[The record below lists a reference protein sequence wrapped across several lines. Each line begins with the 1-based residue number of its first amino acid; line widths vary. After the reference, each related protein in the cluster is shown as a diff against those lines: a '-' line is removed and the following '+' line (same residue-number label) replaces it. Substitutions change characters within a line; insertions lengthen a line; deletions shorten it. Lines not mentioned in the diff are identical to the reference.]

1 MNEPANNPKQPPSA
15 TRKSLSE
22 RIAARIQQQ
31 SSASTA
37 ARNRS
42 VFISLREDIQ
52 QAVTDGWSL
61 LAIWRMLFE
70 EQRVT
75 FTYQAFRR
83 HARKMID
90 SPTTVGRNCQH
101 RYEEKPSQTPATT
114 TRPFA
119 LNPTPAK
126 EHLL

>member
-1 MNEPANNPKQPPSA
+1 MIESASKPQHHSPA

-31 SSASTA
+31 ADASTA

-61 LAIWRMLFE
+61 LAIWQVLFDE
-70 EQRVT
+70 KRVT

-83 HARKMID
+83 YARQLID
-90 SPTTVGRNCQH
+90 SPTVEPNCQPRH
-101 RYEEKPSQTPATT
+101 AAKPAQTPTAI

-119 LNPTPAK
+119 FNPTPAK

>member
-1 MNEPANNPKQPPSA
+1 MNEPANNPKQPTPT

-37 ARNRS
+37 AKNRS

-61 LAIWRMLFE
+61 LAIWQVLFDE
-70 EQRVT
+70 KRVT

-83 HARKMID
+83 YARQLID
-90 SPTTVGRNCQH
+90 SPTVELNCQPRH
-101 RYEEKPSQTPATT
+101 AAKPAQTPTAT

-119 LNPTPAK
+119 FNPTPAK

>member
-31 SSASTA
+31 SSASAA

-61 LAIWRMLFE
+61 LAIWQVLFD

-83 HARKMID
+83 YARQLID
-90 SPTTVGRNCQH
+90 SPTVEPNCQPRH
-101 RYEEKPSQTPATT
+101 AAKPEQTPITA

-119 LNPTPAK
+119 FNPTPAK

>member
-31 SSASTA
+31 PSASTA

-61 LAIWRMLFE
+61 LAIWQVLFD

-83 HARKMID
+83 YARQLID
-90 SPTTVGRNCQH
+90 SPTVERNCQPRH
-101 RYEEKPSQTPATT
+101 EAKPAQTPITA

-119 LNPTPAK
+119 FNPTPAK

>member
-1 MNEPANNPKQPPSA
+1 MNEPANNPKQPTPT

-61 LAIWRMLFE
+61 LAIWQVLFD

-83 HARKMID
+83 YARQLID
-90 SPTTVGRNCQH
+90 SPTVEPNYQSRH
-101 RYEEKPSQTPATT
+101 AAKPAQTPTAT

-119 LNPTPAK
+119 FNPTPAK

>member
-1 MNEPANNPKQPPSA
+1 MTESASNPQHHSSA

-52 QAVTDGWSL
+52 QALTDGWSL
-61 LAIWRMLFE
+61 LAIWQVLFDE
-70 EQRVT
+70 KRVT

-83 HARKMID
+83 YARQLID
-90 SPTTVGRNCQH
+90 SPTVEPNCQPRH
-101 RYEEKPSQTPATT
+101 AAKPAQTPTAI

-119 LNPTPAK
+119 FNPTPAK

>member
-1 MNEPANNPKQPPSA
+1 MTESASNPQHNSSA

-31 SSASTA
+31 TDASTA

-61 LAIWRMLFE
+61 LAIWQVLFDE
-70 EQRVT
+70 KRVT

-83 HARKMID
+83 YARQLID
-90 SPTTVGRNCQH
+90 SPTVELNCLPRH
-101 RYEEKPSQTPATT
+101 AAKPAQTPTAT

-119 LNPTPAK
+119 FNPTPAK

>member
-1 MNEPANNPKQPPSA
+1 MNEPANNPKQRASA

-31 SSASTA
+31 TDASTA

-52 QAVTDGWSL
+52 QAVIDGWSL
-61 LAIWRMLFE
+61 LAIWQVLFD

-83 HARKMID
+83 YARQLIDRPTVESNDQSRHAAR
-90 SPTTVGRNCQH
+90 P
-101 RYEEKPSQTPATT
+101 EQTPITT

-119 LNPTPAK
+119 FNPPPVK

>member
-1 MNEPANNPKQPPSA
+1 MR
-15 TRKSLSE
+15 TLSE

-31 SSASTA
+31 TDASTA

-52 QAVTDGWSL
+52 QAVIDGWSL
-61 LAIWRMLFE
+61 LAIWQVLFD

-83 HARKMID
+83 YARQLID
-90 SPTTVGRNCQH
+90 SPTVEPNYQSRH
-101 RYEEKPSQTPATT
+101 AARPEQTPITT

-119 LNPTPAK
+119 FNPTPAK

>member
-1 MNEPANNPKQPPSA
+1 MNELANNPKQTASA
-15 TRKSLSE
+15 IHKSLSE

-42 VFISLREDIQ
+42 VFISLRADIQ
-52 QAVTDGWSL
+52 QAITDGWSL
-61 LAIWRMLFE
+61 LAIWQVLFD

-83 HARKMID
+83 YARQLID
-90 SPTTVGRNCQH
+90 SSNIEPNREPQH
-101 RYEEKPSQTPATT
+101 AAKSEQAPITT
-114 TRPFA
+114 TRAFVF
-119 LNPTPAK
+119 NPSPAK

>member
-1 MNEPANNPKQPPSA
+1 MNEPANNPKHLPSA
-15 TRKSLSE
+15 PRKSLSE

-52 QAVTDGWSL
+52 QALTDGWSL
-61 LAIWRMLFE
+61 LAIWQVLFDE
-70 EQRVT
+70 KRVT

-83 HARKMID
+83 YARQLID
-90 SPTTVGRNCQH
+90 SPTVEPNCQS
-101 RYEEKPSQTPATT
+101 RNAAKPEQTPITA

-119 LNPTPAK
+119 FNPTPAK

>member
-1 MNEPANNPKQPPSA
+1 MTESASNPQHNSSA

-31 SSASTA
+31 TDASTA

-61 LAIWRMLFE
+61 LAIWQVLFD

-83 HARKMID
+83 YARQLID
-90 SPTTVGRNCQH
+90 SPTVEPNCQS
-101 RYEEKPSQTPATT
+101 RNAAKPEQTPITA

-119 LNPTPAK
+119 FNPTPAK

>member
-1 MNEPANNPKQPPSA
+1 MNEPANNPKQHAFA

-31 SSASTA
+31 TDASTA

-61 LAIWRMLFE
+61 LAIWQVLFD

-83 HARKMID
+83 YARQLID
-90 SPTTVGRNCQH
+90 SPTTVERNCQPRH
-101 RYEEKPSQTPATT
+101 EAKPEQTPIAT

-119 LNPTPAK
+119 FNSTPAK

>member
-1 MNEPANNPKQPPSA
+1 MNEPANNPKQHASA

-31 SSASTA
+31 TDASTA

-61 LAIWRMLFE
+61 LAIWQVLFD

-83 HARKMID
+83 YARQLID
-90 SPTTVGRNCQH
+90 SPTTVERNCQPLH
-101 RYEEKPSQTPATT
+101 EANPAQTSTTT

-119 LNPTPAK
+119 FNPTPAK

>member
-1 MNEPANNPKQPPSA
+1 MTESASNPQHHSSA

-31 SSASTA
+31 TDASTA

-42 VFISLREDIQ
+42 VFISLRADIQ

-61 LAIWRMLFE
+61 LAIWQVLFDE
-70 EQRVT
+70 KRVT

-83 HARKMID
+83 YARQLID
-90 SPTTVGRNCQH
+90 SPTTVERNYQP
-101 RYEEKPSQTPATT
+101 RYEAKPAQKPTTT

-119 LNPTPAK
+119 FNPTPAK

>member
-1 MNEPANNPKQPPSA
+1 MIEPANDPKQPTP
-15 TRKSLSE
+15 TLRKSLSE

-31 SSASTA
+31 PSASTA
-37 ARNRS
+37 SRNRS

-52 QAVTDGWSL
+52 QAVIDGWSL
-61 LAIWRMLFE
+61 LAIWQVLFD

-83 HARKMID
+83 YARQLI
-90 SPTTVGRNCQH
+90 SRPTTIKPNCQPLQVV
-101 RYEEKPSQTPATT
+101 KPPQSPITS

-119 LNPTPAK
+119 FNPTPAK

>member
-1 MNEPANNPKQPPSA
+1 MNEPANNPKHLPSA
-15 TRKSLSE
+15 PRKSLSE

-37 ARNRS
+37 AKNRS

-61 LAIWRMLFE
+61 LAIWQVLFDE
-70 EQRVT
+70 KRVT

-83 HARKMID
+83 YARQLID
-90 SPTTVGRNCQH
+90 SPTVEPNCQPRH
-101 RYEEKPSQTPATT
+101 AAKPAQTPTAI

-119 LNPTPAK
+119 FNPTPAK

>member
-1 MNEPANNPKQPPSA
+1 MNEPANNPKQPSSA

-37 ARNRS
+37 AKNRS

-61 LAIWRMLFE
+61 LAIWQVLFD

-83 HARKMID
+83 YARQLID
-90 SPTTVGRNCQH
+90 SPSLERNCQPRH
-101 RYEEKPSQTPATT
+101 AAKPEQTPITAT
-114 TRPFA
+114 RLFA
-119 LNPTPAK
+119 FNSTPAK